1 MQYVG
6 ARRFGAARNP
16 LRLSA
21 TILNACRWQADG
33 RWAFFNGL
41 HIGDL
46 SLQTIPI
53 IDFPE

>member
-6 ARRFGAARNP
+6 ARRFGAARSP